1 MAQAHSSK
9 IVIYAA
15 LIGNFLIA
23 VMKFAA
29 SMITGS
35 SAMLSESIH
44 SLVDT
49 GNQGLLL
56 WGIRRSKQPAD
67 DRHPFGYGMELY
79 FWTFVVAILIF
90 AVGAGLSLY
99 EGIHKLQ
106 ATEPITSPIVNY
118 VVLGL
123 AIVFESVAWTIAY
136 KEFNR
141 QRGDTGWIQEV
152 RSSKDPIVFT
162 VLFEDTAA
170 MLGLILALIGVAC
183 SQYFGNVV
191 FDALASIGIG
201 IVLAVTAAV
210 LAFESKGLLIGEA
223 AGESVR
229 AKVREIIKRNSDI
242 RNINALLTM
251 HLGPRDIL
259 LNLSLDFADG
269 ISSSRVESSISEL
282 EKAIKSEHPEITRVF
297 IEAQSIRGHQ
307 ASTRPAPGTQDD
319 APQTT

>member
-67 DRHPFGYGMELY
+67 DKHPFGYGMELY

-123 AIVFESVAWTIAY
+123 AIVFEAVAWTIAY
-136 KEFNR
+136 KAFNR
-141 QRGDTGWIQEV
+141 QRGDTGWFRAV

-183 SQYFGNVV
+183 SQYFENVV

-201 IVLAVTAAV
+201 IVLAITAAV

-229 AKVREIIKRNSDI
+229 SKVREIIKRNPDI
-242 RNINALLTM
+242 RNINTLLTM
-251 HLGPRDIL
+251 HLGPQDIL

-269 ISSSRVESSISEL
+269 ISSSKVESSISGL
-282 EKAIKSEHPEITRVF
+282 EKAIKSEYPEITRVF
-297 IEAQSIRGHQ
+297 IEAQSLEGHDN
-307 ASTRPAPGTQDD
+307 ARRRRPD
-319 APQTT
+319 PQPS